1 MSEQFRL
8 VFAGE
13 INQGQH
19 AAVVKKRLGA
29 VLKLDTERMDVLFSG
44 KSVVVKK
51 VTDKATAARYQAAF
65 NKAGA
70 RLRVLPLQGE
80 MQILPVGSDVL
91 SEDERDE
98 PVEVE
103 VDTSHLSLQ
112 YAESGTHELGEEIAG
127 PSVDHLTLAEAG
139 AQIGASVEDVVVE
152 EIDVDFDLAEPG
164 ALMDTREKQPPAPA
178 PDTSHLQIND
188 EDH

>member
-1 MSEQFRL
+1 MTEQFRL

-29 VLKLDTERMDVLFSG
+29 VLNLDAERMDVLFSG

-65 NKAGA
+65 DKAGA
-70 RLRVLPLQGE
+70 RLRVLPVQGD
-80 MQILPVGSDVL
+80 MQILPIGSDVL
-91 SEDERDE
+91 SEDERDA
-98 PVEVE
+98 PVEAQ
-103 VDTSHLSLQ
+103 VDTSHLSVQ
-112 YAESGTHELGEEIAG
+112 HAVFVTHEPREEIAG
-127 PSVDHLTLAEAG
+127 PNVDHLTLAAAG
-139 AQIGASVEDVVVE
+139 AQIGESAEDVVVA
-152 EIDVDFDLAEPG
+152 EIDADFDLAEPG

-188 EDH
+188 KDP

>member
-51 VTDKATAARYQAAF
+51 VTDIATAARYQAAF
-65 NKAGA
+65 KS
-70 RLRVLPLQGE
+70 R
-80 MQILPVGSDVL
+80 
-91 SEDERDE
+91 
-98 PVEVE
+98 
-103 VDTSHLSLQ
+103 T
-112 YAESGTHELGEEIAG
+112 
-127 PSVDHLTLAEAG
+127 PS
-139 AQIGASVEDVVVE
+139 GASLCKVRCRYCR
-152 EIDVDFDLAEPG
+152 LAQTYCPR
-164 ALMDTREKQPPAPA
+164 MSVMNRWKWK
-178 PDTSHLQIND
+178 
-188 EDH
+188 